1 MTPHI
6 SFIFILLFTFL
17 NCKSTQV
24 DDVAFIGKDT
34 SRYSSANDPLAKSL
48 LAGIASE
55 TDHFSSFR
63 GEFSMNIQVLVPK
76 KENFHIDGKVFFS
89 KPGGL
94 LKIQLMD
101 TFFGLIFSELIASP
115 TEILIRPSGQ
125 AKPTSQP
132 MGDLYLQDPN
142 TKKTIQ
148 LPFPV
153 IYQYLSGAFQTEIL
167 SPKARF
173 LSKESRI
180 LVEKKDGMYEYFF
193 ENNLPTRIELT
204 SPARGIKAVSLVKEK
219 DSKNVH
225 PAKSILSK
233 VMSLPDDKENALIL
247 ITMKKIVKTDIPEAT
262 FKF

>member
-1 MTPHI
+1 MI
-6 SFIFILLFTFL
+6 FRFIFLLIFIIA
-17 NCKSTQV
+17 NCRTTEV
-24 DDVAFIGKDT
+24 GDVQFIGKDT
-34 SRYSSANDPLAKSL
+34 SKYTSASDPQAKFL
-48 LAGIASE
+48 LASIASE
-55 TDHFSSFR
+55 TEHFSSFR

-76 KENFHIDGKVFFS
+76 KESFHLDGKVYFS
-89 KPGGL
+89 KSGGL

-101 TFFGLIFSELIASP
+101 TFLGLIFSELIASP
-115 TEILIRPSGQ
+115 TEILIKPSGQ
-125 AKPTSQP
+125 SKPTSQP

-153 IYQYLSGAFQTEIL
+153 IYQYLSGSFQTEIL
-167 SPKARF
+167 SPKAKF

-180 LVEKKDGMYEYFF
+180 LVEKRDGLYEYFF
-193 ENNLPTRIELT
+193 ENNLPSRIELS

-219 DSKNVH
+219 DPKHIH

-233 VMSLPDDKENALIL
+233 VMTLNDEKDNAMIL
-247 ITMKKIVKTDIPEAT
+247 ITMKKIVKTEIPESI

>member
-1 MTPHI
+1 MI
-6 SFIFILLFTFL
+6 RYIFIFLFIFL
-17 NCKSTQV
+17 NCRTTGV
-24 DDVAFIGKDT
+24 DDVNFIGRDT
-34 SRYSSANDPLAKSL
+34 SKYTSASDPTAKSL

-55 TDHFSSFR
+55 TENFSSFR

-76 KENFHIDGKVFFS
+76 KDNFNVDGKVFFS
-89 KPGGL
+89 KSGGL

-115 TEILIRPSGQ
+115 TEILLKPSGQ
-125 AKPTSQP
+125 TKATSQP
-132 MGDLYLQDPN
+132 MGDIYLQDPN

-153 IYQYLSGAFQTEIL
+153 IYQYLSGSFQTEIL

-180 LVEKKDGMYEYFF
+180 LVDKKDGLYEYFF
-193 ENNLPTRIELT
+193 ENNLPTRIELS
-204 SPARGIKAVSLVKEK
+204 SPVRGIKAVSLVKEK
-219 DSKNVH
+219 DPKHVH

-233 VMSLPDDKENALIL
+233 VMTLNDEKDNALIL
-247 ITMKKIVKTDIPEAT
+247 ITMKKIVKTEIPDST